1 MLLPAA
7 ASFTDEFPSTALVM
21 FRVKACGIFTEM
33 DYYGLGLS
41 LAGLK
46 DLIAQCPTWSSLLDV
61 AAPFSLELNFRF
73 QCFDLVYIVSGNRN
87 DPP

>member
-46 DLIAQCPTWSSLLDV
+46 DWLLNVRHGPSLLDV

>member
-21 FRVKACGIFTEM
+21 FRVKACGTFTEM

-46 DLIAQCPTWSSLLDV
+46 D
-61 AAPFSLELNFRF
+61 
-73 QCFDLVYIVSGNRN
+73 
-87 DPP
+87 